1 MKRIII
7 AVSALLLFAAGC
19 GGPRWQD
26 AAVDAQDGYTIRIQH
41 RVEDETAGMHQYKHP
56 DKHPVDIAPHEL
68 AFFMNDLAYTSRSII
83 AESQE
88 SPVFQDKEVDRLAPA
103 LASALGELGPNER
116 IALTSFNRGGG
127 LVFEKRRKTEGVIF
141 MDGKNRL
148 NLAFAVINEEFPP
161 GQTMSAAAKEPP
173 GDPLSVRSSSTSL
186 AITAD
191 YMQPHDREDG
201 KAYPMWVKADVQG
214 LKIAAKAAERPED
227 APVDVPVTDR
237 EKRRDHIRSQL
248 EYLKELHDDGLIT
261 ETEYNEKRREL
272 LERIE

>member
-1 MKRIII
+1 MKRIIIAI

-26 AAVDAQDGYTIRIQH
+26 AAVDAQDDYTIRIQH
-41 RVEDETAGMHQYKHP
+41 RVADETAGMPHY
-56 DKHPVDIAPHEL
+56 KHPVDVAPREV
-68 AFFMNDLAYTSRSII
+68 AFLMNDLAYTSRSIV
-83 AESQE
+83 ATSKEM
-88 SPVFQDKEVDRLAPA
+88 PVFQDKEIDRLAPA
-103 LASALGELGPNER
+103 LARALGELAPNER

-127 LVFEKRRKTEGVIF
+127 LIFEKRRKTEAVIF
-141 MDGKNRL
+141 MDENNRL
-148 NLAFAVINEEFPP
+148 NVAFAVINEELPP
-161 GQTMSAAAKEPP
+161 DQAMSAAAKEPP
-173 GDPLSVRSSSTSL
+173 GDPLTVRSSSTSL
-186 AITAD
+186 AIRAD

-214 LKIAAKAAERPED
+214 LKSAAKAADRPED
-227 APVDVPVTDR
+227 ATVDVPVTDP